1 MTALPKRRKRL
12 TLWMVTANVMA
23 IVLAVGLAVTGVVA
37 LSRYSAAKNTES
49 DLPLQRIPATPTGL
63 LGTVDTDNVLTSL
76 TVFVA
81 NPDPDESE
89 ALADQ
94 RGGSIISIPVN
105 ADTAGGLV
113 DAERVSLQQVFA
125 TSGRDGLAA
134 AAEAAIGLSFDFV
147 EVQQVD
153 QVAGDLLSIA
163 PFDVDF
169 ADDVMSTANGDDGVV
184 FAAGPRTLT
193 AAETARVLV
202 SHDADQP
209 ERFRRPMLETV
220 WRSVAAS
227 AVLRGATPAL
237 LPTIDSLESLI
248 VHVFA
253 GPVASRGLP
262 AKMFEPAANPE
273 NRDVELLDR
282 IETVLVFASIA
293 PAAMAAPL
301 PGPLYRIEAP
311 PGNEARVRDMIGA
324 VLYFG
329 GNVTSINLN
338 GPAQEFTDIVVYDAL
353 DKASVEQAANA
364 DEGIRFI
371 EPTVRIDGVDIWMV
385 IGSRFLDAAPA
396 PTTTD
401 TTPADT
407 TTDTAPGD
415 TTPGDTTPGDTTPA
429 DTSSPVTTSGDTGA
443 TTGTET

>member
-63 LGTVDTDNVLTSL
+63 LGTVDADNVLTSL

-81 NPDPDESE
+81 NPDPDESD
-89 ALADQ
+89 AIADQ

-113 DAERVSLQQVFA
+113 DAERVSLRQVFA
-125 TSGRDGLAA
+125 TAGRDGLAA

-163 PFDVDF
+163 PFDVNF
-169 ADDVMSTANGDDGVV
+169 ADDVVSTANGDDGVV

-193 AAETARVLV
+193 AAEMAKVLV

-237 LPTIDSLESLI
+237 LPAIDSLESLI
-248 VHVFA
+248 VHVFS

-262 AKMFEPAANPE
+262 ATVFDAAANPE
-273 NRDVELLDR
+273 SLDVELLDR

-324 VLYFG
+324 ILYFG
-329 GNVTSINLN
+329 GNVTSVNLN

-353 DKASVEQAANA
+353 DKASVEQAASA

-385 IGSRFLDAAPA
+385 LGSRFLDAAPT

-401 TTPADT
+401 AATADT
-407 TTDTAPGD
+407 TPGDTTLGD
-415 TTPGDTTPGDTTPA
+415 TTPGDTTPG

-443 TTGTET
+443 TTGTEP